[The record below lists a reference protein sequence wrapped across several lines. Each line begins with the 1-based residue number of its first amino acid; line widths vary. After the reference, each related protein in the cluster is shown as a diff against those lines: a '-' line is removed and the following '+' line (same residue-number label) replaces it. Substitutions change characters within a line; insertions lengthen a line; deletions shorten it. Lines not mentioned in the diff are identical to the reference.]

1 MNLEKSNQK
10 LTKSEGIAEKIIVV
24 RGMRVIVDFDLASIY
39 GVETK
44 ILNRA
49 VKRNI
54 QRFPE
59 DFMFQLTEEELE
71 SVRFQI
77 GTASKRN
84 IRFRPYVFTEHGS
97 VMLATILNSPT
108 AVKASIVV
116 VRAFV
121 KMRAMLALH
130 QDLADRVAE
139 LEKVTDYHGQKFS
152 TVSALLSEIMGDS
165 KYLKQKIGFVEAKKK
180 KK

>member
-97 VMLATILNSPT
+97 VMLATIL
-108 AVKASIVV
+108 K
-116 VRAFV
+116 
-121 KMRAMLALH
+121 
-130 QDLADRVAE
+130 
-139 LEKVTDYHGQKFS
+139 
-152 TVSALLSEIMGDS
+152 
-165 KYLKQKIGFVEAKKK
+165 
-180 KK
+180 